1 MGGIEK
7 TRQIDVSGGKMS
19 FIILAEERWH
29 SNLYIYIYKLR
40 KGGTQILCQFVKE
53 SFFRSSNI

>member
-1 MGGIEK
+1 MGGYEK

-29 SNLYIYIYKLR
+29 SNFMSI
-40 KGGTQILCQFVKE
+40 C
-53 SFFRSSNI
+53 